1 MKTIPIIMLLGL
13 CAGCVHRGS
22 PLVQDWHQIIPPIKH
37 AKIYPGLDDGGTIR
51 ADITDANDRIFVIY
65 VDKRAHSKTPGEVY
79 LNAYPS
85 EAGSVHIVNQQE
97 FRQEIGDFD
106 KDYTKSF

>member
-1 MKTIPIIMLLGL
+1 M
-13 CAGCVHRGS
+13 
-22 PLVQDWHQIIPPIKH
+22 PPIKH
-37 AKIYPGLDDGGTIR
+37 AKIYPGMDDGGTIR
-51 ADITDANDRIFVIY
+51 ADITDANGRIFVIY
-65 VDKRAHSKTPGEVY
+65 VDKRVQSKTPGEVY

-85 EAGSVHIVNQQE
+85 KAGSVHTANQQG